1 MLICA
6 IIKKVNFTVNGKSQ
20 IRHKPKQ
27 PRLTKI
33 HISGNENIVLLCCRE
48 RNRKLIIFITKEHQS
63 FRVNESINAVFDGR
77 FLQTK
82 ICDEVVLSQ
91 PAHLGEA
98 FYILPQGL
106 KNPPIITRAELP
118 TNRGAKIA
126 WALSF
131 IGDDKCM
138 KSEADFYNT
147 YDQLVKDDIIRNI
160 AAFTKYGQYA
170 IVIADKSV
178 FNATLGRNK
187 LKSRNPV
194 LAWISDDISLESLRE
209 LLEKYESRKKLPC
222 SKEFFYLL

>member
-1 MLICA
+1 MIL
-6 IIKKVNFTVNGKSQ
+6 
-20 IRHKPKQ
+20 
-27 PRLTKI
+27 
-33 HISGNENIVLLCCRE
+33 
-48 RNRKLIIFITKEHQS
+48 FITKVPQT
-63 FRVNESINAVFDGR
+63 FRINESINAVFDGR

-82 ICDEVVLSQ
+82 LCDEVVLSQ

-98 FYILPQGL
+98 FYIQPQGL
-106 KNPPIITRAELP
+106 KKIPIVSRAELP
-118 TNRGAKIA
+118 ANRGAKIA

-138 KSEADFYNT
+138 KSEADFYNK
-147 YDQLVKDDIIRNI
+147 YDQLLKEDIIRNI

-222 SKEFFYLL
+222 NKELFYLL